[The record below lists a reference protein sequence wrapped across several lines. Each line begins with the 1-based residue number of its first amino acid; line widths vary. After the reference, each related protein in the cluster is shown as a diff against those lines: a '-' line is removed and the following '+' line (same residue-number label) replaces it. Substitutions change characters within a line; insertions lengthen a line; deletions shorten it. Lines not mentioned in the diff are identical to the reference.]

1 MLCCT
6 GDVTSVTVLGRLI
19 VFVNSAGAAKALF
32 ERTGTRYMDR
42 PVIPIIDM

>member
-1 MLCCT
+1 
-6 GDVTSVTVLGRLI
+6 
-19 VFVNSAGAAKALF
+19 VFVNNARAAKDLF